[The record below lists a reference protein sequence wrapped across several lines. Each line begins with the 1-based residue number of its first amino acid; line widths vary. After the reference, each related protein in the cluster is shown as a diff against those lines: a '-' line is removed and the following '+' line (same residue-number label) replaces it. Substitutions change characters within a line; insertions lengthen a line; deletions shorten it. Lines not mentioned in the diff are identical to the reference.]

1 MHCLIEN
8 GGAPDWIGDGFC
20 DDLNNNKDCEFD
32 GGDCCGLS
40 AKKVFCVKCNCIGK
54 LECWYVLQIK
64 KNQTNVFH
72 LSKSLHVKMIG
83 IVMSQ
88 MVIAMLESANAYQI
102 MNLS

>member
-1 MHCLIEN
+1 MHCHIEN

-32 GGDCCGLS
+32 GGDCCGYS

-54 LECWYVLQIK
+54 LKCTNQK
-64 KNQTNVFH
+64 KNQTIFSH
-72 LSKSLHVKMIG
+72 LSKSLHVKMIR
-83 IVMSQ
+83 IAMSQ